1 VTHVVFSACAEPLM
15 VGNATLSLPEK
26 GTAGTATIAEFG
38 ANSGDALRLALE
50 RLRGAGLVNFHTL
63 EKQAGG

>member
-1 VTHVVFSACAEPLM
+1 M

-26 GTAGTATIAEFG
+26 GSAGTATISEFG
-38 ANSGDALRLALE
+38 ANSGDALRVALE
-50 RLRGAGLVNFHTL
+50 RLRGAALVNFHAL